1 MLVLSEFLD
10 ENSHRSYPFKYHN
23 NLPTN
28 FLLDAHF
35 LVTGNID
42 KDGLYITAVSVM
54 SNFMTIEAAAMID
67 GRLNKLG
74 TIFSGSISSTEYR
87 THTLS
92 YKSSE
97 LEVLIDGS
105 ITTGMVTEDQRGY
118 YDINENEGQIFEGC
132 VTSVTNWCT
141 GVVIN
146 GKLYT
151 GLVEFQFDDS
161 ITIEEEGDTIKIG
174 IANYIEDKDSAG
186 SGVYVNLQEE
196 LENLLKEKPI
206 TSINGIKP
214 DSSGNFT
221 IAVRPPVA
229 AARDMSNLTLIHAA
243 DDSDK
248 AFPLINTIS
257 LATGEATIYIQD
269 LVTKPCF
276 DVNKSL
282 SVRNQF
288 LDKLFTNYDRLA
300 ERAAT
305 IEQAVTAL
313 ERDMNILNAQLTKV

>member
-35 LVTGNID
+35 LVTGNIA
-42 KDGLYITAVSVM
+42 KDGLYITSVSVM
-54 SNFMTIEAAAMID
+54 SNFMTIEASVMTE
-67 GRLNKLG
+67 GQLNSLG
-74 TIFSGSISSTEYR
+74 PIFSGSISSTEHR

-92 YKSSE
+92 YKNDS

-105 ITTGMVTEDQRGY
+105 ITTGMITEDQRGY
-118 YDINENEGQIFEGC
+118 YDVNENEGQIFEGC
-132 VTSVTNWCT
+132 VTPVTNWCT
-141 GVVIN
+141 GINVN

-151 GLVEFQFDDS
+151 GLVKFEFDES
-161 ITIEEEGDTIKIG
+161 ITVEEDGNNIKLG
-174 IANYIEDKDSAG
+174 IANYIEDKDSVG
-186 SGVYVNLQEE
+186 SGVYINLQAT
-196 LENLLKEKPI
+196 LESLLKEKPI

-214 DSSGNFT
+214 DGEGNFT
-221 IAVRPPVA
+221 IAVRPPASVSHE
-229 AARDMSNLTLIHAA
+229 MNGVTLIHAA
-243 DDSDK
+243 DNSSK
-248 AFPLINTIS
+248 EFPLINTLS
-257 LATGEATIYIQD
+257 LAPGDATLYIQD
-269 LVTKPCF
+269 LVTQPCF

-300 ERAAT
+300 ERAT
-305 IEQAVTAL
+305 VIEQAVTTL

>member
-35 LVTGNID
+35 LVTGNIA

-54 SNFMTIEAAAMID
+54 SSFMTIEAAAMID
-67 GRLNKLG
+67 GRLDNLG
-74 TIFSGSISSTEYR
+74 TIFSGSISSTEHR

-105 ITTGMVTEDQRGY
+105 ITTGMITEDQRGY
-118 YDINENEGQIFEGC
+118 YDISENEGQIFEGC
-132 VTSVTNWCT
+132 VTPVTNWCT

-229 AARDMSNLTLIHAA
+229 ASRDMGKLTLIHAT

-248 AFPLINTIS
+248 DFPLINTIS

-300 ERAAT
+300 ERAT
-305 IEQAVTAL
+305 TLEQSVTAL